1 MIRVGLIG
9 AGFIGRNHFNQY
21 ERLAGRARVHAL
33 CDSQAERLI
42 HGRVDTAHLAVAG
55 GADSLA
61 QAAERACFGECL
73 HESGLNRYGI
83 IKIKPDL
90 QSGPVKIS
98 EEADGWTLTD
108 SEAAL
113 HVNAD
118 DGKVCLKEKK
128 GGVVLEGCEQKT
140 KSDGH
145 GFAIS
150 FRLGKGE
157 RLYGKHGV

>member
-1 MIRVGLIG
+1 MKKENEDMSDVKRLSHKSQLRNGNNLRVDSLGSGIFRIRVSEG
-9 AGFIGRNHFNQY
+9 
-21 ERLAGRARVHAL
+21 
-33 CDSQAERLI
+33 D
-42 HGRVDTAHLAVAG
+42 
-55 GADSLA
+55 
-61 QAAERACFGECL
+61 CL